1 MDTIDKLDYD
11 LLMQAYK
18 EKCQECVN
26 LQIVATKL
34 KMQNDE
40 LTKEEKERKENTE
53 ENQK

>member
-11 LLMQAYK
+11 LLMQAYRD
-18 EKCQECVN
+18 KCQECVN

-34 KMQNDE
+34 KMQNEE
-40 LTKEEKERKENTE
+40 LTKEEDKE